1 MSRRAAAQAAVA
13 ELEASDQPTPP
24 RPWPEKALRAVIALS
39 MVSMMVVTTAD
50 VALRYLFSAP
60 LTGSYELVQVLLGL
74 AVFSA
79 LPLAARYDAH
89 VNISLL
95 DGLFKGLADKLRRIA
110 VMLASAVV
118 VGFISR
124 RLWLLGERL
133 MDNNRTIGALE
144 LPIGPFALL
153 FSVFAAITV
162 LVHLYM
168 VWLLLR
174 APRAD
179 AGGEA

>member
-13 ELEASDQPTPP
+13 ELEASAEPAPP
-24 RPWPEKALRAVIALS
+24 RPWPEKVLRAVIAVS
-39 MVSMMVVTTAD
+39 MVTMMIVTTAD
-50 VALRYLFSAP
+50 VALRYLFAAP
-60 LTGSYELVQVLLGL
+60 LTGSYEIVQVLLGL

-79 LPLAARYDAH
+79 LPLATRYDAH
-89 VNISLL
+89 VNIALL
-95 DGLFKGLADKLRRIA
+95 DGLFKGLAERVRRVI
-110 VMLASAVV
+110 VLLAGAVV
-118 VGFISR
+118 VAFISQ

-144 LPIGPFALL
+144 LPIGPFALV
-153 FSVFAAITV
+153 FSVFAAVTV

-168 VWLLLR
+168 IWLQLH
-174 APRAD
+174 APRRG